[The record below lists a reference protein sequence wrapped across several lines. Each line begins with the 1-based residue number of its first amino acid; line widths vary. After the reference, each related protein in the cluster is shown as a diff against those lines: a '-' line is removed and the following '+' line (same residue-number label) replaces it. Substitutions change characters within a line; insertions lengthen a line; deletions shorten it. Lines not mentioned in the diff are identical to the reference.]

1 MAKLDIDVNRRK
13 EPKRPEGLGNNRPNL
28 DYDADRE
35 RRFRMRMQ
43 SGPGSNRQ
51 EAYDDAPRPK
61 HKKNGAKKSKPKQ
74 SFLKNTAQCLWWMM
88 MVTIPFAQTTQEAVW
103 IEDLYLLW

>member
-35 RRFRMRMQ
+35 RRF
-43 SGPGSNRQ
+43 
-51 EAYDDAPRPK
+51 
-61 HKKNGAKKSKPKQ
+61 
-74 SFLKNTAQCLWWMM
+74 
-88 MVTIPFAQTTQEAVW
+88 
-103 IEDLYLLW
+103 